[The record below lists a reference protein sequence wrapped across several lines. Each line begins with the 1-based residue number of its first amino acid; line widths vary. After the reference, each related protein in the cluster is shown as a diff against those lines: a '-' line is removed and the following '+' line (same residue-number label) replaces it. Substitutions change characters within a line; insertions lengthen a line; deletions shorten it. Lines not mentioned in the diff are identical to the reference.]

1 MMKTVTIEELLTW
14 AFVHE
19 LPKGGGVDGLANM
32 NSAWRMLQASSW
44 GKISAYAE
52 LMTLVDV
59 DRGGGGNFFI
69 DQGEPHE
76 DALAVGEAVAAL
88 GHCDVMFPQGW
99 NPLADWPDD
108 DGLVMPAVART
119 VERYMLR
126 PSLRRA
132 AGIVSMVIGCAV
144 LGRAPVWASEPS
156 KVRMVERGGKPAWFV
171 KRKMADSLGRAYEIE
186 TNGYNGRTHRPV
198 RGAYRKFEFSD
209 DPAGDILSRLDWQ
222 LWVRA
227 LRLVE
232 DGVRTRL
239 AEHRL
244 LPFEETVAPWAESD
258 RGGVWLIAP
267 KPAGAEGRKK
277 SRADC

>member
-52 LMTLVDV
+52 LMTLVDI

-88 GHCDVMFPQGW
+88 GHCDVMFPEGW

-108 DGLVMPAVART
+108 DGLVMPAVGRT

-132 AGIVSMVIGCAV
+132 ANIVSTVIGCAV
-144 LGRAPVWASEPS
+144 LGRAPDWASEPS
-156 KVRMVERGGKPAWFV
+156 KVRMVERAGRPAWFV
-171 KRKMADSLGRAYEIE
+171 KRVMRDSLGRDYEVE

-198 RGAYRKFEFSD
+198 RGAYRKYEFST

-222 LWVRA
+222 LWVLA
-227 LRLVE
+227 LRHVAE
-232 DGVRTRL
+232 KVRPKL
-239 AEHRL
+239 AEHSL
-244 LPFEETVAPWAESD
+244 LPCEEIVAPWIGSD
-258 RGGVWLIAP
+258 RGGVWLIEP
-267 KPAGAEGRKK
+267 KEKVAADRKK
-277 SRADC
+277 STAAC